1 MVYDKKNNKKKK
13 YSSKYKKVVKKDIG
27 RAKRLSV
34 VNSPLSRTLKASC
47 LYTSDVG
54 ITLVSVGTN
63 PGVRVFSLN
72 SLFDPDRGT
81 ILNHQAR
88 GFDQLMTMY
97 DHFTVINCKVRID
110 AHNNETTR
118 GAYVIATVRDSLVTS
133 TNYTDY
139 TESLNSQWK
148 ILGIESSGSADKV
161 LALNINP
168 NEFLGRS
175 RPLSDPQLRGSITS
189 NPAEECFVHIA
200 AMGID
205 QFTACSVQIMVTLE
219 YTVIFTEP
227 KQPAQ
232 S

>member
-1 MVYDKKNNKKKK
+1 MPYKKKPYK
-13 YSSKYKKVVKKDIG
+13 KYKKKEHSIVSRKDIG

-34 VNSPLSRTLKASC
+34 VNSPLSAMLKATL

-63 PGVRVFSLN
+63 PGTHIFSLN
-72 SLFDPDRGT
+72 SLFDPDLTGGG
-81 ILNHQAR
+81 HQPR
-88 GFDQLMTMY
+88 GFDQIMTMY
-97 DHFTVINCKVRID
+97 DHYTVINTKVRID
-110 AHNNETTR
+110 AHNNETNR
-118 GAYVIATVRDSLVTS
+118 GAYIVATLRDNNISAS
-133 TNYTDY
+133 NYTDY

-168 NEFLGRS
+168 NQFLGRS
-175 RPLSDPQLRGSITS
+175 HPLSDPDLKGGITS
-189 NPAEECFVHIA
+189 APKEEAFVHIS

-205 QFTACSVQIMVTLE
+205 QFTACSVNVMVTLS

-227 KQPAQ
+227 KQPVQ